1 MSFSI
6 QSIKNETELDG
17 RLCSRL
23 KTHHTHIPI
32 YKKFFEENENDGM
45 ILNYNNQIKKV
56 HSTNEHNVFTGET
69 SDGSK
74 IPMFAKFCPLM
85 DPTKVMIGKETV
97 DSVTLPK
104 VNQEGEHP
112 FDDNNNSAY
121 VDSFFSYLTSKML
134 HHHGFIHGID
144 CYGSY
149 LAIQKDFRVDI
160 QEDVEYLFDSE
171 YFLENRDKFKVSDE
185 IYEQFEPSQSCKF
198 KRRLTIGDDNEGIKL
213 EFNSLDTIGDNSIP
227 NSPFDFKDCYNED
240 SDLVYIK
247 TSNKNANLSNHS
259 TNSSATCSS
268 RSSATTRDDE
278 DNAFS
283 DCDESFDDEEG
294 DYSSSEEEEEDAPIY
309 ATVENFPVNMVFLE
323 GCKETLDDYIMNND
337 IIEKEWS
344 AILMQIIMSLIVLQ
358 EKLYFIHNDL
368 HTSNVMYVPTEKQF
382 LCYKYGDKHYK
393 VPTFGKIWKIIDF
406 GRAIYKFKGRIMFSD
421 SFSEKGDASTQY
433 NCEPYLNEKKKIVP
447 PNFSFDLCRLAC
459 SLFDFFDEVDDLDS
473 IRDLIDDWVKD
484 DKGRNIL
491 YKKNGDERYPDFK
504 LYKMITRSVHHIIPK
519 DQLKHPLF
527 SQYSTSRKNIRKN
540 QLIMKIDDIPSYVV

>member
-6 QSIKNETELDG
+6 QSIKNETEFDDKL
-17 RLCSRL
+17 SFRL
-23 KTHHTHIPI
+23 KTHQTHIPI
-32 YKKFFEENENDGM
+32 YKKFFEENDSNV
-45 ILNYNNQIKKV
+45 LNYNNQIKKV

-69 SDGSK
+69 ADGNK

-85 DPTKVMIGKETV
+85 DPIKVMIGKETV
-97 DSVTLPK
+97 DNVSLPK
-104 VNQEGEHP
+104 TTEDSSQP
-112 FDDNNNSAY
+112 FGDVNNSAY

-134 HHHGFIHGID
+134 HQHGFIHGLD

-149 LAIQKDFRVDI
+149 LGVQKDFRVDI

-198 KRRLTIGDDNEGIKL
+198 KRRLTIGDDNEEIKL
-213 EFNSLDTIGDNSIP
+213 DVDSLETLDDKAIP

-247 TSNKNANLSNHS
+247 DSSKSATPSHHS
-259 TNSSATCSS
+259 TNSSGTCSS
-268 RSSATTRDDE
+268 RTSATTKE
-278 DNAFS
+278 DTEDAFS
-283 DCDESFDDEEG
+283 DCDESLIDDEC
-294 DYSSSEEEEEDAPIY
+294 DYSSSEEEEEEDTPIY

-323 GCKETLDDYIMNND
+323 GCKETLDDYMLNND
-337 IIEKEWS
+337 IKEKEWS
-344 AILMQIIMSLIVLQ
+344 AILMQIIISLIVLQ
-358 EKLYFIHNDL
+358 EKFYFIHNDL
-368 HTSNVMYVPTEKQF
+368 HTSNIMYVPTDKQF
-382 LCYKYGDKHYK
+382 LHYKYGERHYK

-406 GRAIYKFKGRIMFSD
+406 GRAVYKFKGKIMFSD

-473 IRDLIDDWVKD
+473 IRDLIENWVKD

-504 LYKMITRSVHHIIPK
+504 LYKMITRSVHHILPK
-519 DQLKHPLF
+519 DQLENPLF
-527 SQYSTSRKNIRKN
+527 SQYSISRKKIKKN
-540 QLIMKIDDIPSYVV
+540 QVILNINDIPSYVV

>member
-6 QSIKNETELDG
+6 KSSKNEMEFDDKLS
-17 RLCSRL
+17 SRL
-23 KTHHTHIPI
+23 KTHQTYIPI
-32 YKKFFEENENDGM
+32 YKKFFEENDN
-45 ILNYNNQIKKV
+45 IVLNYKNQINKV

-69 SDGSK
+69 PNGNK

-85 DPTKVMIGKETV
+85 DPTKVLIGKETV
-97 DSVTLPK
+97 DDVSLPIHTENSSHLFGD
-104 VNQEGEHP
+104 V
-112 FDDNNNSAY
+112 NNSAY

-134 HHHGFIHGID
+134 HQHGFVHGLD

-149 LAIQKDFRVDI
+149 LAVQKDFRVDI

-198 KRRLTIGDDNEGIKL
+198 KRRLTIGDDNQEIKL
-213 EFNSLDTIGDNSIP
+213 EIDSLETLDEKSIP
-227 NSPFDFKDCYNED
+227 NSLFDFKDCYNQD

-247 TSNKNANLSNHS
+247 ESNKRADSSHHS
-259 TNSSATCSS
+259 TNSSGSCSS
-268 RSSATTRDDE
+268 RSSATTKDDDE
-278 DNAFS
+278 GEDAFS
-283 DCDESFDDEEG
+283 DYDESLIDDEC
-294 DYSSSEEEEEDAPIY
+294 DYSSSEEEEDIPIY

-323 GCKETLDDYIMNND
+323 GCKETLDDYMLNND
-337 IIEKEWS
+337 IKEKEWS

-358 EKLYFIHNDL
+358 EKFYFIHNDL
-368 HTSNVMYVPTEKQF
+368 HTSNIMYVPTDKQF
-382 LCYKYGDKHYK
+382 LYYKYEERHYK

-406 GRAIYKFKGRIMFSD
+406 GRAIYKFKGKIMFSD
-421 SFSEKGDASTQY
+421 SFSEKGDASSQY

-459 SLFDFFDEVDDLDS
+459 SLFDFFDEVEDLDS
-473 IRDLIDDWVKD
+473 IRDLIEDWVKD

-504 LYKMITRSVHHIIPK
+504 LYKMITRSVHHILPK
-519 DQLKHPLF
+519 EQLENPLF
-527 SQYSTSRKNIRKN
+527 SQYSISKKKIKKN
-540 QLIMKIDDIPSYVV
+540 QVILNINDIPSYVV